1 MKDILIIGGSY
12 FAGRV
17 LLEKLIQEKDYNIY
31 IYNRGNVRLNWKE
44 VTELVGDRDNEER
57 MKQVIP
63 DKEWD
68 AVIDFCAYAPQHIEK
83 VVRSVPGKLNHYI
96 FISTTSVYQDIHD
109 LPIKENAPKLTAI
122 QPELG
127 PYADYGF
134 NKWQSECKLQEECE
148 KRGIHFTS
156 LRPAIIYGRYNYA
169 PRESY
174 FFDLLRDNKP
184 VIIPE
189 NELPL
194 FSFVW
199 VVDVA
204 RLIIKC
210 IGNDKVFDQAFNISS
225 DDLISYRRLTEVL
238 GEISGKK
245 PDIQSMSIDE
255 INEKRIPLPF
265 PLDSH
270 LVYSGALIKRVLDF
284 EYTPFLEGMRG
295 TYKYYLMVQEK
306 MKEKKEKQGV

>member
-17 LLEKLIQEKDYNIY
+17 LLEKLIQEKDYNIF
-31 IYNRGNVRLNWKE
+31 IYNRGNIRLNWKE
-44 VTELVGDRDNEER
+44 VTEFVGDRDNEER

-68 AVIDFCAYAPQHIEK
+68 AVIDFCAYTPEHIEK
-83 VVRSVPGKLNHYI
+83 AVRSVPGKLNHYI
-96 FISTTSVYQDIHD
+96 FISTTTVYQDILD
-109 LPIKENAPKLTAI
+109 LPIKENAPKLTDI

-134 NKWQSECKLQEECE
+134 NKWRSECKLQEECK
-148 KRGIHFTS
+148 KRGIRFTS

-189 NELPL
+189 NKLPL

-204 RLIIKC
+204 RIIIKC
-210 IGNDKVFDQAFNISS
+210 IGNDKVFDQAFNISA
-225 DDLISYRRLTEVL
+225 DDLVSYRRLTEVL

-245 PDIQSMSIDE
+245 PDIQLMSIDE
-255 INEKRIPLPF
+255 INEKRISLPF

-295 TYKYYLMVQEK
+295 TYKYYRLVQEK
-306 MKEKKEKQGV
+306 MKEKQGE